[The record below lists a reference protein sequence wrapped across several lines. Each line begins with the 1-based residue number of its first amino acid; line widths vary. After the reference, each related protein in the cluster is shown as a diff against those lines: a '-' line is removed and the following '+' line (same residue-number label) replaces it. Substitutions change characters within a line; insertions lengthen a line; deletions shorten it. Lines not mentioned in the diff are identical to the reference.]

1 MASNMDPELDSS
13 AIPDSLIGPVERA
26 SIRRVLNEPPKHR
39 SPQELA
45 PVYRLLQKIDFVAGL
60 DLKVQ
65 EELAKI
71 VKYAYYDP
79 YTVVCKQVRP
89 LSMGFMHCVSC
100 CILLV

>member
-1 MASNMDPELDSS
+1 MASNMDTELDSS
-13 AIPDSLIGPVERA
+13 EIQDSLIGPVERVT
-26 SIRRVLNEPPKHR
+26 IRKVLNEPPKHR

-45 PVYRLLQKIDFVAGL
+45 PVYCLLQKIDFVAGL

-79 YTVVCKQVRP
+79 YTVVCKQVSP
-89 LSMGFMHCVSC
+89 EILGFIHCVVC
-100 CILLV
+100 CI